1 MEQRIQM
8 NQSRLKKATLFSYS
22 AIAIPLAMLGLP
34 LYIYL
39 PTFYAQ
45 SIGLSVTLVGLIL
58 FFSRLTDV
66 ITDPLIGLYSDRYQS
81 RYGKRKPFILVGSI
95 ILIGSFY
102 ALIHPPGIHTELWL
116 LSFSMLVYLGWSIVS
131 IPYLAWS
138 AEITSDYHEKT
149 RLSAAREIFTIL
161 GALAALLIPYLYGI
175 SESAD
180 KSLTLLY
187 MAFVVTL
194 IVLLPLTLWD
204 TKEGEGKIEKSSG
217 LKELKT
223 LWEKIPSLRKLQ
235 MSFLLNSLANA
246 LPATLFLFYVQLV
259 LQEES
264 QTGPLLLLY
273 FASGIVGLPFWTML
287 AKKIGKRKSWQA
299 SMLLASTAFIFVP
312 FLSSGDLMWFALI
325 TFVSGLSLGADM
337 ALPSS
342 IQADVVQK
350 IQTQKTTYAG
360 ILFGIWAMLTKFALA
375 LAVGLGFVILG
386 IVGFEPDAPTPLA
399 LTTLSLLYGGAPV
412 LFKMLSFWIMKGYH
426 EAS

>member
-1 MEQRIQM
+1 M
-8 NQSRLKKATLFSYS
+8 NQNRLKKSTLFSY
-22 AIAIPLAMLGLP
+22 AATAIPLAMLGLP

-45 SIGLSVTLVGLIL
+45 NVGLSVTLVGLIL
-58 FFSRLTDV
+58 FLSRLTDV
-66 ITDPLIGLYSDRYQS
+66 ITDPLVGLYSDRFES
-81 RYGKRKPFILVGSI
+81 KYGKRKPFMLLGS
-95 ILIGSFY
+95 LLLTVSFY
-102 ALIHPPGIHTELWL
+102 ALIHPPKNHLELWL
-116 LSFSMLVYLGWSIVS
+116 LGFSMLVYLGWSIVS

-149 RLSAAREIFTIL
+149 RLSAARELFTIL
-161 GALAALLIPYLYGI
+161 GALAALLIPYLYGV

-180 KSLTLLY
+180 ESLTLLY
-187 MAFVVTL
+187 MAFLVTL
-194 IVLLPLTLWD
+194 IVLLPLTLWG
-204 TKEGEGKIEKSSG
+204 TKGRESKVGKSNG
-217 LKELKT
+217 LKELRT
-223 LWEKIPSLRKLQ
+223 VWQKIPSLRKLQ

-259 LQEES
+259 LEEES
-264 QTGPLLLLY
+264 KTGPLLLLY
-273 FASGIVGLPFWTML
+273 FASGIAGLPFWTML
-287 AKKIGKRKSWQA
+287 AKKLGKRKSWQA
-299 SMLLASTAFIFVP
+299 SMLLASAAFIFVP
-312 FLSSGDLMWFALI
+312 FLVSGDLMWFGLI

-350 IQTQKTTYAG
+350 IQNEKTAYAG

-386 IVGFEPDAPTPLA
+386 AVGFEPDAPTPLA

-412 LFKMLSFWIMKGYH
+412 LFKMLSFWIMSDYN
-426 EAS
+426 EIS

>member
-1 MEQRIQM
+1 M
-8 NQSRLKKATLFSYS
+8 NQNRLKKTTLFSY
-22 AIAIPLAMLGLP
+22 AATAIPLAMLGLP

-45 SIGLSVTLVGLIL
+45 SVGLSVTLVGLIL
-58 FFSRLTDV
+58 FLSRLTDV
-66 ITDPLIGLYSDRYQS
+66 ITDPIIGLYSDRYQS
-81 RYGKRKPFILVGSI
+81 RYGKRKPFIVVGSF

-102 ALIHPPGIHTELWL
+102 ALIHPPGAHKELWFL
-116 LSFSMLVYLGWSIVS
+116 GFSMLVYLGWSIVS

-138 AEITSDYHEKT
+138 AEITSEYHEKT

-161 GALAALLIPYLYGI
+161 GALAALLIPYLYGV

-180 KSLTLLY
+180 KSLSILY
-187 MAFVVTL
+187 IAFVVTL
-194 IVLLPLTLWD
+194 FIMLPITLRGIED
-204 TKEGEGKIEKSSG
+204 SAVKTTKHVTF
-217 LKELKT
+217 KELRT
-223 LWEKIPSLRKLQ
+223 LWEKIPSLGRLQ
-235 MSFLLNSLANA
+235 SAFILNSLANA

-259 LQEES
+259 LEEES
-264 QTGPLLLLY
+264 KTGPLLLLY

-287 AKKIGKRKSWQA
+287 AKKIGKRKSWLA
-299 SMLLASTAFIFVP
+299 SMVLASSAFIFVP
-312 FLSSGDLMWFALI
+312 FLSSGDLAFFALI

-350 IQTQKTTYAG
+350 IQNQKVSYAG

-375 LAVGLGFVILG
+375 LAVGVGFVILG
-386 IVGFEPDAPTPLA
+386 VVGFEPERPSTLA
-399 LTTLSLLYGGAPV
+399 LSTLSLLYGGAPV
-412 LFKMLSFWIMKGYH
+412 LFKMLAFWIMRKYN